1 MGKIE
6 NEVRLSNRKR
16 LIQRAILGT
25 LAVGGLLTIAAIAP
39 NCLQLLALFGG
50 PTRKKDLFRNSLY
63 RSRDSLL
70 GKGHISFVKTNQG
83 NKLRI
88 TEQGKG
94 YLAQLEGKAYKLP
107 MPKRWD
113 GKFRMVIFDI
123 KEKRRHHRDSLRRT
137 LEQIGFYPLQRS
149 VWV

>member
-70 GKGHISFVKTNQG
+70 EKGYISSTSVGTAK
-83 NKLRI
+83 KLQI
-88 TEQGKG
+88 TEKGKR
-94 YLAQLEGKAYKLP
+94 YLQQLEGKSY
-107 MPKRWD
+107 
-113 GKFRMVIFDI
+113 
-123 KEKRRHHRDSLRRT
+123 
-137 LEQIGFYPLQRS
+137 
-149 VWV
+149 